1 VLPQRDSTQED
12 IACKPMIRDQGSSV
26 AEVRKS
32 KGLLVVHPCTY
43 SLAVQVG
50 RVEGRGR
57 GSAVPY
63 PAALSLRSDR
73 KRTEERGGESGWG
86 VLVGESWS

>member
-1 VLPQRDSTQED
+1 MLPQRDSTQED
-12 IACKPMIRDQGSSV
+12 IACKHDQGSGSSV
-26 AEVRKS
+26 AEVRNS

-43 SLAVQVG
+43 PLAVQVG